1 MHTGDS
7 EDTTENDISWH
18 DVIWENKIKLIAWIR
33 EDPSDLLDEL
43 DCKHIINR
51 EVYKQAKEI
60 NDSKKQSRF
69 LVDHFIDSQK
79 EDCKKFL
86 QSLRDVKNSYH
97 LELQDWIENI
107 GLQEPTYGHSLT
119 VQQSRYPQK
128 SKGHQEPTSGHSLTL
143 QQSHNPQKSKGLQ
156 EPTYGHSETL
166 QQSQDPQKS
175 KGLQEPTYGHSLT
188 LQQSQDPQKGLQ
200 EPTSGHSL
208 TLKPHDPQKSK
219 GGWNKSQQDISK
231 KFSDTKSV
239 DTGSDRQRSVRNTI
253 NRFEDKTQT
262 IKRPMSYNAE
272 PSYSKEIGDTK
283 STSTYS
289 VPTSQESDNARTD
302 EQSEDQGRIKPASL
316 GTKATH
322 LQSVRNTI
330 NRFEDKTQT
339 IKRPISY
346 NAEPSYSKEI
356 GDKKFIST
364 STYSV
369 PTSQESD
376 NARTDEQSEDQGRI
390 KQASSDTKATNLQ
403 R

>member
-1 MHTGDS
+1 MGDVIS
-7 EDTTENDISWH
+7 SYTTENDISWH

-128 SKGHQEPTSGHSLTL
+128 SKG
-143 QQSHNPQKSKGLQ
+143 
-156 EPTYGHSETL
+156 
-166 QQSQDPQKS
+166 
-175 KGLQEPTYGHSLT
+175 
-188 LQQSQDPQKGLQ
+188 
-200 EPTSGHSL
+200 
-208 TLKPHDPQKSK
+208 
-219 GGWNKSQQDISK
+219 GWNKSQQDISK

-239 DTGSDRQRSVRNTI
+239 DTGSDRQR
-253 NRFEDKTQT
+253 
-262 IKRPMSYNAE
+262 
-272 PSYSKEIGDTK
+272 
-283 STSTYS
+283 S

-364 STYSV
+364 STY
-369 PTSQESD
+369 
-376 NARTDEQSEDQGRI
+376 R
-390 KQASSDTKATNLQ
+390 KATSFLDSQDFPEGYSIVAHGWGERSGNSTGSQ
-403 R
+403 GQITP